1 MNFIALIR
9 FQSKKTLD
17 KRTKKVAK
25 NILASVLFK
34 GGSILISLLLVPLT
48 LSYLNAYEY
57 GVWLTLSSILSWVY
71 ILDIGLG
78 NGLRNKLAE
87 ALALNKLK
95 LARVYVSTTLYSLTG
110 IVLLIYLLFLFLQQ
124 WLDWNIILNVDPSK
138 VDNVNSIVTIVFA
151 FFCASFVLKT
161 IGNIYMAY
169 QQPAINDMLL
179 FLGNLLSLILIYICT
194 IFSSGSLEKV
204 AILFSVAPVLVFA
217 LAFPFTFWK
226 YKEIKPSISCIHTR
240 YLKQLMSLGIQF
252 FVIQI
257 SCLLVF
263 MTSNFVISQLFG
275 PEQVTPYNI
284 AFKYFSIINMGF
296 TIILTPLWSA
306 VTNAYTMKDIDWI
319 RSIMKK
325 MILIWGA
332 FVFVTFIMIL
342 LSDQVYRLWI
352 GDDVTIPFYLS
363 ITCGIYVTI
372 SNWNNIFAYMLNG
385 IGKIRLQLYSSVISG
400 ALFLPLAYFLGNKL
414 GVIGI
419 IISMSSCLFISS
431 VWSPVQFWKIVTNKA
446 AGIWI
451 K

>member
-1 MNFIALIR
+1 MALIC
-9 FQSKKTLD
+9 FQSKINLD
-17 KRTKKVAK
+17 ERTRKAAK
-25 NILASVLFK
+25 NILASILFK

-48 LSYLNAYEY
+48 LSYLNDYEY

-95 LARVYVSTTLYSLTG
+95 LAKVYVSTALYSLTG
-110 IVLLIYLLFLFLQQ
+110 IVVLIYLLFLILQQ
-124 WLDWNIILNVDPSK
+124 WLDWNAILNVDPTRIDS
-138 VDNVNSIVTIVFA
+138 VNSIVTIVFA

-179 FLGNLLSLILIYICT
+179 FLGNLLSLIFIYLCT

-204 AILFSVAPVLVFA
+204 AILFSAAPVVVFA

-226 YKEIKPSISCIHTR
+226 YKEIRPSISCIHTR

-257 SCLLVF
+257 SCLVVF

-296 TIILTPLWSA
+296 TIVLTPVWSA
-306 VTNAYTMKDIDWI
+306 VTNAYTIKDIDWI
-319 RSIMKK
+319 RSLMKK
-325 MILIWGA
+325 IILIWG
-332 FVFVTFIMIL
+332 VFVLFTFIMIL
-342 LSDQVYRLWI
+342 LSTQVYRLWI
-352 GDDVTIPFYLS
+352 GSNISVSFSLS
-363 ITCGIYVTI
+363 IACGVYVTI

-385 IGKIRLQLYSSVISG
+385 IGKIRLQLYSSIISG
-400 ALFLPLAYFLGNKL
+400 LLFLPLAFYLGNKM
-414 GVIGI
+414 GI
-419 IISMSSCLFISS
+419 TGIMIAMSCCLFISS
-431 VWSPVQFWKIVTNKA
+431 AWSPIQFWKIITNKA
-446 AGIWI
+446 NGIWN

>member
-1 MNFIALIR
+1 MALIC
-9 FQSKKTLD
+9 FQSKINLD
-17 KRTKKVAK
+17 ERTRKAAK
-25 NILASVLFK
+25 NILASILFK
-34 GGSILISLLLVPLT
+34 GGSILISLSLVPLT
-48 LSYLNAYEY
+48 LSYLNDYEY

-95 LARVYVSTTLYSLTG
+95 LAKVYVSTALYSLTG
-110 IVLLIYLLFLFLQQ
+110 IVVLIYLVFLILQQ
-124 WLDWNIILNVDPSK
+124 WLDWNAILNVDPTRIDS
-138 VDNVNSIVTIVFA
+138 VNSIVTIVFA

-179 FLGNLLSLILIYICT
+179 FLGNLLSLIFIYLCT

-204 AILFSVAPVLVFA
+204 AILFSAAPVVVFA

-226 YKEIKPSISCIHTR
+226 YKEIRPSISCIHTR

-257 SCLLVF
+257 SCLVVF

-296 TIILTPLWSA
+296 TIVLTPVWSA
-306 VTNAYTMKDIDWI
+306 VTNAYTIKDIDWI
-319 RSIMKK
+319 RSLMKK
-325 MILIWGA
+325 IILIWG
-332 FVFVTFIMIL
+332 VFVLFTFIMIL
-342 LSDQVYRLWI
+342 LSTQVYRLWI
-352 GDDVTIPFYLS
+352 GSNISVSFSLS
-363 ITCGIYVTI
+363 IACGVYVTI

-385 IGKIRLQLYSSVISG
+385 IGKIRLQLYSSIISG
-400 ALFLPLAYFLGNKL
+400 LLFLPLAFYLGNKM
-414 GVIGI
+414 GI
-419 IISMSSCLFISS
+419 TGIMIAMSCCLFISS
-431 VWSPVQFWKIVTNKA
+431 VWSPIQFWKIITNKA
-446 AGIWI
+446 NGIWN